1 MFKTGDKVRVNA
13 KLGKMRESKWIEGT
27 ILESDFEDD
36 VLVETRFQ
44 KVWSSRKAVKIF
56 KKLEYDSTNHVWPA
70 VEKFK
75 NKYWDDLKSCV
86 SKALEEFF
94 PNIKMVVDEE
104 EKIINI
110 DNYSIG
116 SGIEERETLTSFIEL
131 PVWNVSVEA
140 YYEGNI
146 DEPPSSDL
154 IDVGSSASST
164 GAARFLIESMMKD
177 KIGSYF
183 DNIVGF
189 DSFYAEYVEMKS
201 THGDIVR

>member
-44 KVWSSRKAVKIF
+44 KVWSPRRAVKMF

-70 VEKFK
+70 VEEFK
-75 NKYWDDLKSCV
+75 NKYWNDLKSSV

-110 DNYSIG
+110 
-116 SGIEERETLTSFIEL
+116 
-131 PVWNVSVEA
+131 
-140 YYEGNI
+140 
-146 DEPPSSDL
+146 
-154 IDVGSSASST
+154 VGKNRKFKKPFT
-164 GAARFLIESMMKD
+164 YLLKIITIKD
-177 KIGSYF
+177 KKIILKKF
-183 DNIVGF
+183 NIF
-189 DSFYAEYVEMKS
+189 KLIFFLKE
-201 THGDIVR
+201 

>member
-13 KLGKMRESKWIEGT
+13 KLGNMRESKWIEGT

-44 KVWSSRKAVKIF
+44 KVWSPRRSVKIF

-70 VEKFK
+70 VEEFN

-94 PNIKMVVDEE
+94 PNVEMEVDEE

-110 DNYSIG
+110 DSFSIG
-116 SGIEERETLTSFIEL
+116 SGIEERETLTHFIEL
-131 PVWNVSVEA
+131 PVWNVSVET
-140 YYEGNI
+140 YCPGNR

-154 IDVGSSASST
+154 ADIGSSAFSIGT
-164 GAARFLIESMMKD
+164 AQVLINSMMKY

-183 DNIVGF
+183 EN
-189 DSFYAEYVEMKS
+189 M
-201 THGDIVR
+201 TT